1 MIQKPIDPAIEA
13 MCDREGYVRV
23 SDTDVGAKFVRGSDS
38 LIVSGHYVFLSHGGM
53 IRAFP
58 EEKVPMLG
66 LQMMERMTRLRPQQ
80 YSGQED
86 KTNYYLPMAKDNM
99 A

>member
-1 MIQKPIDPAIEA
+1 MQKQVDPSIEELF
-13 MCDREGYVRV
+13 DREGFIRV
-23 SDTDVGAKFVRGSDS
+23 SDTDVGAKYVRGSDS

-58 EEKVPMLG
+58 EEKVPILG
-66 LQMMERMTRLRPQQ
+66 LQMMERLTRFRPQP

-86 KTNYYLPMAKDNM
+86 KTNYYLPMAKDHM
-99 A
+99 V

>member
-1 MIQKPIDPAIEA
+1 MQKKIDPTIEA
-13 MCDREGYVRV
+13 MCDRGGYVRV
-23 SDTDVGAKFVRGSDS
+23 SDTDVGAKFVRGSDF
-38 LIVSGHYVFLSHGGM
+38 LLVSGHYVFLGHQGM
-53 IRAFP
+53 SRAFP
-58 EEKVPMLG
+58 EEKVPVLG

-86 KTNYYLPMAKDNM
+86 MTNYYLPMAKDQM

>member
-1 MIQKPIDPAIEA
+1 MRKVDPTIES

-38 LIVSGHYVFLSHGGM
+38 IIVSGHFVFMSHQGM

-66 LQMMERMTRLRPQQ
+66 LQMMERLTRLRTQPH
-80 YSGQED
+80 SGNED

-99 A
+99 V